1 MSKTVSG
8 FVLVG
13 GIATAIVFAIVAA
26 VGATGSKSPATD
38 FMYDCI
44 KFGGFAGVLVGAGMF
59 FYGAMHFSRK

>member
-13 GIATAIVFAIVAA
+13 GIALAIVASVVA
-26 VGATGSKSPATD
+26 VVGATGSKSPATD

-44 KFGGFAGVLVGAGMF
+44 KFGGFAGVLAGAGMF
-59 FYGAMHFSRK
+59 FYGAMHFARK